1 MSLRHSFFFRLFCCA
16 LLLCL
21 LIIAVTGG
29 LLYALST
36 ASVQS
41 GLREQ
46 TLSGLQAISGGL
58 DSLFHTC
65 EVAARQLAGD
75 DNS

>member
-1 MSLRHSFFFRLFCCA
+1 M
-16 LLLCL
+16 
-21 LIIAVTGG
+21 
-29 LLYALST
+29 
-36 ASVQS
+36 QS

-75 DNS
+75 DTVRGFLRGEAGATRYDAARMLSPVSYTHLDVYKSQR